1 VKRARTTELDSW
13 TEDPKPALALLILL
27 DQFPRNVFRNSAD
40 SFASDAKALDI
51 ASRSIVK
58 GFDRQLPPFQAF
70 FFYLP
75 FMHSESMVG
84 QVAGMSLLEGALE
97 RMDNPESEEGKFFT
111 SSLAFAKRHSVPIC
125 QFGRFPSRNEALGR
139 ETTKEEEEYL
149 RDHPNG
155 F

>member
-1 VKRARTTELDSW
+1 MKRARTTELDSW
-13 TEDPKPALALLILL
+13 TESPKPTLALLVLL
-27 DQFPRNVFRNSAD
+27 DQFPRNAFRDTAD
-40 SFASDAKALDI
+40 SFNSDAKALDI

-58 GFDRQLPPFQAF
+58 GYDRQLSPFQAF

-75 FMHSESMVG
+75 FMHAESVVG
-84 QVAGMSLLEGALE
+84 QVAGLSLLEGALK
-97 RMDNPESEEGKFFT
+97 RLDNPESEEGKFLT
-111 SSLAFAKRHSVPIC
+111 SSLDFAKRHSVPIC

-149 RDHPNG
+149 KAHPNG